1 MLWLSTRVANKM
13 MFTYNVVNL
22 YPINDIINFLVNI
35 VTFPLWLLLIIHVH
49 STHLKLFKNLQ
60 VRVIQV

>member
-1 MLWLSTRVANKM
+1 MLWLSIRVANKM

>member
-1 MLWLSTRVANKM
+1 M
-13 MFTYNVVNL
+13 MFTYNVVNF

-49 STHLKLFKNLQ
+49 STHLKLF
-60 VRVIQV
+60 